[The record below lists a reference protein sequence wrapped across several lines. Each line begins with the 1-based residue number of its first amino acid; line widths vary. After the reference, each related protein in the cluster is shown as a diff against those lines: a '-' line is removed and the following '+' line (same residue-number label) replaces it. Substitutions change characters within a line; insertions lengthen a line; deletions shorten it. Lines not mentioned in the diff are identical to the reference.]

1 LRWEILSAAL
11 IAFAASFPSS
21 TIHSQPIYCVA
32 MPFSPR
38 GSVVL
43 PSSSPPFLAAPD
55 GSLACTVAAL
65 LLHGRRRLAC
75 TLAVRSPRGELAA
88 RSRRELQLDNVEM
101 TPQELPDSIAPDL
114 DSVIEVPDSVTLDN
128 VEPLDSVEE
137 VPDSVE
143 EVQCPRCGTFHAGG
157 VFGEACFQARCN
169 ARRCA
174 RCGLLHEDYDV
185 PARFLYGVDKFD
197 CEFFIPDV
205 EKLEMHGNT
214 IILPEEVVK
223 KLEEHDEKMKQTKIS
238 PQANKEDEAKQ
249 DQ

>member
-1 LRWEILSAAL
+1 MTPQELPDS
-11 IAFAASFPSS
+11 
-21 TIHSQPIYCVA
+21 VA
-32 MPFSPR
+32 PDLD
-38 GSVVL
+38 SVVEV
-43 PSSSPPFLAAPD
+43 PD
-55 GSLACTVAAL
+55 SVA
-65 LLHGRRRLAC
+65 
-75 TLAVRSPRGELAA
+75 
-88 RSRRELQLDNVEM
+88 LDNIEM
-101 TPQELPDSIAPDL
+101 TPQELPDSITTDL
-114 DSVIEVPDSVTLDN
+114 DSVVEVPDSVALDN
-128 VEPLDSVEE
+128 VEPL
-137 VPDSVE
+137 DSVE

-157 VFGEACFQARCN
+157 VFREACFQARRN

>member
-1 LRWEILSAAL
+1 
-11 IAFAASFPSS
+11 
-21 TIHSQPIYCVA
+21 
-32 MPFSPR
+32 
-38 GSVVL
+38 
-43 PSSSPPFLAAPD
+43 
-55 GSLACTVAAL
+55 
-65 LLHGRRRLAC
+65 
-75 TLAVRSPRGELAA
+75 
-88 RSRRELQLDNVEM
+88 M
-101 TPQELPDSIAPDL
+101 TPQELLDSVAPDL
-114 DSVIEVPDSVTLDN
+114 DSVVEVPDSVTLDN
-128 VEPLDSVEE
+128 VEPLDSVKE
-137 VPDSVE
+137 VK
-143 EVQCPRCGTFHAGG
+143 CPRCSMFHAGG
-157 VFGEACFQARCN
+157 VFGEACFQARRN

>member
-1 LRWEILSAAL
+1 
-11 IAFAASFPSS
+11 
-21 TIHSQPIYCVA
+21 
-32 MPFSPR
+32 M
-38 GSVVL
+38 
-43 PSSSPPFLAAPD
+43 
-55 GSLACTVAAL
+55 
-65 LLHGRRRLAC
+65 
-75 TLAVRSPRGELAA
+75 
-88 RSRRELQLDNVEM
+88 
-101 TPQELPDSIAPDL
+101 PQELLDSVAPDL
-114 DSVIEVPDSVTLDN
+114 DSVIEVSDSVVLDNIEMTLQELPDSIKPDLDSIVEVPDSIALDN

-143 EVQCPRCGTFHAGG
+143 EVQCPRRCMFHASGI
-157 VFGEACFQARCN
+157 FREAYFQARRN
-169 ARRCA
+169 AHSCA
-174 RCGLLHEDYDV
+174 HCGLLHKDYDV

-197 CEFFIPDV
+197 CAFFIPDV